1 MQILKEKSR
10 AKSQITFD
18 EDFNVPDAKPDVGR
32 LIQYKGRISMDDVHL
47 ADGKGI
53 LRGDLQVDILY
64 VGEENGIISSITAKL
79 PFEET
84 LNLKDIVN
92 GDKLC
97 LKWEIED
104 LTIRLI
110 HSRKLNI
117 KALVTFYG
125 AVDETEQVRLP
136 VALDATDISVR
147 KKTVRFLGL
156 TVHKKDTLRVKDEY
170 TIASNRPDIS
180 GLIWYTMDIRGLDLK
195 PEENIVKARG
205 ELTVFVLYES
215 EDTETPVQ
223 WLEYSLPFSG
233 EVECPDCT
241 EELIPDIEVSV
252 MHQSLEVKPDADGE
266 ERILVSDVVL
276 ELDMK
281 FFREEEYSLVTDVY
295 TPLRECVPEG
305 KNEVLEKLLVR
316 NFSKCRVTDRIEVK
330 ESQGKVL
337 QLCHRSGRVKIDST
351 KITQEGILAEGVI
364 ILKILYII
372 GNDEMP
378 FYSMETMLP
387 FTHVIEAKGIT
398 KDSVYFL
405 QADLEQ
411 LSTTMADGDEI
422 EVKAAVG
429 LNVLVLR
436 QWEEQLIDQVEEKPL
451 DMKKIEAM
459 PGITVYMVKQEDTLW
474 DIARQFYT
482 TVDEIC
488 AVNGITEKEV
498 KAGQPLLLIK
508 QVQN

>member
-180 GLIWYTMDIRGLDLK
+180 GLIWYKMDIR
-195 PEENIVKARG
+195 
-205 ELTVFVLYES
+205 
-215 EDTETPVQ
+215 
-223 WLEYSLPFSG
+223 
-233 EVECPDCT
+233 
-241 EELIPDIEVSV
+241 
-252 MHQSLEVKPDADGE
+252 
-266 ERILVSDVVL
+266 
-276 ELDMK
+276 
-281 FFREEEYSLVTDVY
+281 
-295 TPLRECVPEG
+295 
-305 KNEVLEKLLVR
+305 
-316 NFSKCRVTDRIEVK
+316 
-330 ESQGKVL
+330 
-337 QLCHRSGRVKIDST
+337 
-351 KITQEGILAEGVI
+351 
-364 ILKILYII
+364 
-372 GNDEMP
+372 
-378 FYSMETMLP
+378 
-387 FTHVIEAKGIT
+387 
-398 KDSVYFL
+398 
-405 QADLEQ
+405 
-411 LSTTMADGDEI
+411 
-422 EVKAAVG
+422 
-429 LNVLVLR
+429 
-436 QWEEQLIDQVEEKPL
+436 
-451 DMKKIEAM
+451 
-459 PGITVYMVKQEDTLW
+459 
-474 DIARQFYT
+474 
-482 TVDEIC
+482 
-488 AVNGITEKEV
+488 
-498 KAGQPLLLIK
+498 
-508 QVQN
+508 

>member
-1 MQILKEKSR
+1 
-10 AKSQITFD
+10 
-18 EDFNVPDAKPDVGR
+18 
-32 LIQYKGRISMDDVHL
+32 MDDVHL

-316 NFSKCRVTDRIEVK
+316 NFSRCRITDRIQVK
-330 ESQGKVL
+330 ETQGKILQLCHSQGKV
-337 QLCHRSGRVKIDST
+337 KIDKT
-351 KITQEGILAEGVI
+351 RIVENGVQADGVI
-364 ILKILYII
+364 MLKILYII
-372 GNDEMP
+372 GN
-378 FYSMETMLP
+378 
-387 FTHVIEAKGIT
+387 
-398 KDSVYFL
+398 
-405 QADLEQ
+405 
-411 LSTTMADGDEI
+411 EI
-422 EVKAAVG
+422 EIRASVG
-429 LNVLVLR
+429 LNLLAVIREPVFI
-436 QWEEQLIDQVEEKPL
+436 IDKVEEKPL
-451 DMKKIEAM
+451 DMKKIQAM
-459 PGITVYMVKQEDTLW
+459 PGILIYMVKPGDELW
-474 DIARQFYT
+474 DIARKYHT
-482 TVDEIC
+482 SIEEIC
-488 AVNGITEKEV
+488 TLNGLKENQEPSP
-498 KAGQPLLLIK
+498 GTPLLVVKKVEGQIK
-508 QVQN
+508 

>member
-1 MQILKEKSR
+1 
-10 AKSQITFD
+10 
-18 EDFNVPDAKPDVGR
+18 
-32 LIQYKGRISMDDVHL
+32 MDDVHL

-316 NFSKCRVTDRIEVK
+316 NFSRCRITDRIQVK
-330 ESQGKVL
+330 ETQGKILQLCHSQGKV
-337 QLCHRSGRVKIDST
+337 KIDKTRPDSSYRL
-351 KITQEGILAEGVI
+351 KAE
-364 ILKILYII
+364 
-372 GNDEMP
+372 
-378 FYSMETMLP
+378 
-387 FTHVIEAKGIT
+387 
-398 KDSVYFL
+398 
-405 QADLEQ
+405 LEQ
-411 LSTTMADGDEI
+411 LSAAMVDGNEI
-422 EVKAAVG
+422 EIRASVG
-429 LNVLVLR
+429 LNLLAVIREPVFI
-436 QWEEQLIDQVEEKPL
+436 IDKVEEKPL
-451 DMKKIEAM
+451 DMKKIQAM
-459 PGITVYMVKQEDTLW
+459 PGILIYMVKPGDELW
-474 DIARQFYT
+474 DIARKYHT
-482 TVDEIC
+482 SIEEIC
-488 AVNGITEKEV
+488 TLNGLKENQEPSP
-498 KAGQPLLLIK
+498 GTPLLVVKKVEGQIK
-508 QVQN
+508 